1 MSGWR
6 RRLQHVDHYYWL
18 TAFLS
23 AREMR
28 TRTCRVV
35 AAIILT
41 LGTIPVT
48 LMATAPGPL
57 GLPGQFLAFA
67 VMVCC
72 LVMGSL
78 WLRRWWPT
86 RTESQLCVLIGT
98 VCIAVACLIEAR
110 PVVGLLGSATFAVLG
125 AFVAFFHSGRLLAF
139 TWSVGAVTIGLLAV
153 RLAAADTELAVCI
166 VIIAVLLNVFVAFIC
181 RMAIRLI
188 ETEVDYD
195 EIEPLTGLLDRKAF
209 FDRVATLIGARGRG
223 ADHHLVLL
231 VANLDSF
238 SLITGM
244 NGVAGGNRARV
255 AVAQLLRETARRD
268 AIVAHVGDAEFLIAE
283 PFTTPDP
290 SPFVNRVRGAITSP
304 PCRLTASIGVVSTP
318 LGPLTSVPPY
328 DLIEELLTIATA
340 GVHEARRSGG
350 NQVRLVIDPPLSVL
364 DQPDA
369 GEWPV
374 IDQPA

>member
-1 MSGWR
+1 MSASL

-23 AREMR
+23 ARGMR

-57 GLPGQFLAFA
+57 GLPDQFLAVA
-67 VMVCC
+67 VVVCC

-86 RTESQLCVLIGT
+86 RIQSQLCVVVGT
-98 VCIAVACLIEAR
+98 VCIAVACLIQAR
-110 PVVGLLGSATFAVLG
+110 PMVGLVGSATFALLS
-125 AFVAFFHSGRLLAF
+125 AFIAFFHSGRLLAF
-139 TWSVGAVTIGLLAV
+139 TWTIGAATLCLLAV
-153 RLAAADTELAVCI
+153 RLAATDTVLAVCI
-166 VIIAVLLNVFVAFIC
+166 VAVVGLLNVFVAFAC
-181 RMAIRLI
+181 RMGIRLI
-188 ETEVDYD
+188 ETEVDYG
-195 EIEPLTGLLDRKAF
+195 EIEPLTGLLDREAF
-209 FDRVATLIGARGRG
+209 FDQVATLIGARGRG
-223 ADHHLVLL
+223 ADQHLVLL

-238 SLITGM
+238 SLLTGM
-244 NGVAGGNRARV
+244 DGVAGGNRARV
-255 AVAQLLRETARRD
+255 AVAQLLREIARRN
-268 AIVAHVGDAEFLIAE
+268 AIIAHVGDAEFLIAE

-290 SPFVNRVRGAITSP
+290 SPFVNRVRGAITGP
-304 PCRLTASIGVVSTP
+304 PFRLAASIGVVSTP

-350 NQVRLVIDPPLSVL
+350 NQVRLVIDPPLRVL

-369 GEWPV
+369 DEWPV
-374 IDQPA
+374 IDQTA

>member
-1 MSGWR
+1 MSSSR
-6 RRLQHVDHYYWL
+6 RRLQDVDHYYWL
-18 TAFLS
+18 TAILS
-23 AREMR
+23 ARGMR
-28 TRTCRVV
+28 TKTCRVV
-35 AAIILT
+35 AAVILAM
-41 LGTIPVT
+41 GTIPLT
-48 LMATAPGPL
+48 LMASAVGPH
-57 GLPGQFLAFA
+57 GLRNQIAA
-67 VMVCC
+67 VLVAVCC
-72 LVMGSL
+72 LVMGSW

-86 RTESQLCVLIGT
+86 RIQSQLCVVVGT
-98 VCIAVACLIEAR
+98 VCIAVTCLIQAR
-110 PVVGLLGSATFAVLG
+110 PIVGLVGTATFALLS
-125 AFVAFFHSGRLLAF
+125 AFIAFFHSGRLLAF
-139 TWSVGAVTIGLLAV
+139 TWTIGAATLCVLAV
-153 RLAAADTELAVCI
+153 RLAARDAALAVCI
-166 VIIAVLLNVFVAFIC
+166 VAILGLVNVFVAFAC
-181 RMAIRLI
+181 RMGIRLI
-188 ETEVDYD
+188 ETEVRYG
-195 EIEPLTGLLDRKAF
+195 EIEPLTGLLDREAF
-209 FDRVATLIGARGRG
+209 FDQVATLIGARGRG

-238 SLITGM
+238 SLLTGM
-244 NGVAGGNRARV
+244 EGVAGGNRARV

-290 SPFVNRVRGAITSP
+290 SAFVNRVRGAITSP
-304 PCRLTASIGVVSTP
+304 PFRLTASIGVVSTP